1 MAKRRLLVAVVAVV
15 LGSLTATGAALAE
28 EAQPQRD
35 RGDHRAFCER
45 LQSKAEE
52 LRAAIGRLEA
62 MSDMIKRKIA
72 SGELTEEQLIRA
84 RHHWRTS
91 RRSRLSC
98 RRSSG
103 GSWRST
109 ARGVVADETKDAR
122 AGRPRPRSGTRP
134 TELFAPCAGLSRL
147 QEASQRY
154 PRL

>member
-84 RHHWRTS
+84 RHALAQIEEKQAELQAKL
-91 RRSRLSC
+91 RRLLEIYAARC
-98 RRSSG
+98 RR
-103 GSWRST
+103 
-109 ARGVVADETKDAR
+109 
-122 AGRPRPRSGTRP
+122 
-134 TELFAPCAGLSRL
+134 
-147 QEASQRY
+147 
-154 PRL
+154 